1 MFLIRSRLM
10 SKDSVKISFDT
21 ESVSLD
27 TCLSFDSVKLSFDT
41 VTISFD
47 FVSFNSIDSVRHY
60 MAATPVDSVA
70 VDSFLR
76 HVKSNESRHG
86 CHAPSA

>member
-27 TCLSFDSVKLSFDT
+27 MSLSFDSVKLSFDS
-41 VTISFD
+41 VKLSFD
-47 FVSFNSIDSVRHY
+47 FVSFNSIDSVRYY

-70 VDSFLR
+70 VDSFLAGADSSVTR
-76 HVKSNESRHG
+76 VNL
-86 CHAPSA
+86 A

>member
-41 VTISFD
+41 ESVSLG
-47 FVSFNSIDSVRHY
+47 FVSFNSINSVRHY

-70 VDSFLR
+70 VDSFVADADSSVTR
-76 HVKSNESRHG
+76 VKI
-86 CHAPSA
+86 A

>member
-27 TCLSFDSVKLSFDT
+27 MSIVSFDSVKLSFDT

-70 VDSFLR
+70 VDSFVADADSSVTR
-76 HVKSNESRHG
+76 VKI
-86 CHAPSA
+86 A